1 MRVNFF
7 LIVLILF
14 VSCDQTYNKDTE
26 ETQFLNDF
34 IEDDTSVEK
43 TPLRT
48 IKINTDAG
56 KEIVDEPKIS
66 SKMIISKDS
75 MILYDGNIGIE
86 YLIFN
91 SRV

>member
-7 LIVLILF
+7 LLALILF

-34 IEDDTSVEK
+34 IEDDTSVQK

-66 SKMIISKDS
+66 AFFK
-75 MILYDGNIGIE
+75 
-86 YLIFN
+86 FF
-91 SRV
+91 RVRI